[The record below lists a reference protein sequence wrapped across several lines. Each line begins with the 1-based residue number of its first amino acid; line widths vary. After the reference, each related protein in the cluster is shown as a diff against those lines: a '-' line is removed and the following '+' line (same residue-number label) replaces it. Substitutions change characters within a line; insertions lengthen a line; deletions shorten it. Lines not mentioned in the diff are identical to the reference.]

1 MQIWDSLVT
10 SVGVRGYL
18 SPNNMIALKRTCGG
32 FIHKIHFEQ
41 FEMNL
46 HLRGALA
53 NVENTLSKSPL
64 LLQNKRERSHVRH
77 GEKAGLLLSS
87 PCLLGLVAAKTSPL
101 VPKPGGLSELS

>member
-1 MQIWDSLVT
+1 
-10 SVGVRGYL
+10 
-18 SPNNMIALKRTCGG
+18 
-32 FIHKIHFEQ
+32 
-41 FEMNL
+41 MNL

-87 PCLLGLVAAKTSPL
+87 PCLLGLVAAKTSPP
-101 VPKPGGLSELS
+101 VPKPENKSNFFFQYVSSSPEFGSCYLAISPLNYIAGS